1 MIVDD
6 GQDDRF
12 LDIVASLR
20 TYDVSD
26 RHTRQLRRRCHAV
39 MQAEPRPTRS
49 VWMVDATSIRRVIVP
64 ALGGAWCVL
73 YLVEIVRYAAAI
85 YGYLGTQ

>member
-12 LDIVASLR
+12 LDVVASLR
-20 TYDVSD
+20 TYDVSNRRA
-26 RHTRQLRRRCHAV
+26 RHLRRRCHA
-39 MQAEPRPTRS
+39 MLQADPRPRRS

-73 YLVEIVRYAAAI
+73 YLVEIGRRAAAV
-85 YGYLGTQ
+85 YFGTQ